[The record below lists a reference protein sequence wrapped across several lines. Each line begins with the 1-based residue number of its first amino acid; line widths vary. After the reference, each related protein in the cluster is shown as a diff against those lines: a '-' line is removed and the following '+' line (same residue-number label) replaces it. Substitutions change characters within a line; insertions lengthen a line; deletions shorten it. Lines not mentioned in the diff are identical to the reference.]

1 MAPAYSNM
9 DDDAAYL
16 AEVSDTPRPDNLND
30 DIDFDAAPPPAKAEP
45 KSDDLSGMTRSELLS
60 EIQGRWDSDPEH
72 SAFTGLKRR
81 DVNRYKKA
89 QMRDLLTNLIAQGAG
104 RSPALPE
111 EFDDPDSRDA
121 AALNPDALDTL
132 GEAMATFNRI
142 TVEVVEKA
150 SQVWQP
156 GGYVLEG
163 TGDYLGRPDVHTA
176 MKGVMKEIAL
186 EAGPSDPIV
195 QLVSSP
201 WARYGLIM
209 SAAMG
214 STAKKVTAAPPL

>member
-1 MAPAYSNM
+1 M
-9 DDDAAYL
+9 DDDNTYL
-16 AEVSDTPRPDNLND
+16 AELSGQPRPDNIPD
-30 DIDFDAAPPPAKAEP
+30 DASDAPDPRPASPPPQLDKMKRA
-45 KSDDLSGMTRSELLS
+45 ELLAD
-60 EIQGRWDSDPEH
+60 IQARWDADPDNPV
-72 SAFTGLKRR
+72 FKDLKRR

-89 QMRDLLTNLIAQGAG
+89 EMAKLLERLHAAGVGEGPNLP
-104 RSPALPE
+104 S
-111 EFDDPDSRDA
+111 EFGDDPDSLDI
-121 AALNPDALDTL
+121 AALNPDALDSL

-163 TGDYLGRPDVHTA
+163 TGDYLGRPEVHTA

>member
-1 MAPAYSNM
+1 M
-9 DDDAAYL
+9 DDDNAYL
-16 AEVSDTPRPDNLND
+16 AEVSDIVRPDNL
-30 DIDFDAAPPPAKAEP
+30 AADSEQDEPAKVEQPAANQSAVEDVS
-45 KSDDLSGMTRSELLS
+45 KMTRPELLAAIN
-60 EIQGRWDSDPEH
+60 ERWDSDPE
-72 SAFTGLKRR
+72 SPAFADLKRR
-81 DVNRYKKA
+81 DVSRYKKA
-89 QMRDLLTNLIAQGAG
+89 KMVELLTKLNAQSVG
-104 RSPALPE
+104 RVPLPT
-111 EFDDPDSRDA
+111 EFGEVDNFNPTE
-121 AALNPDALDTL
+121 LNPDALETL

>member
-1 MAPAYSNM
+1 M
-9 DDDAAYL
+9 DDDNAYL
-16 AEVSDTPRPDNLND
+16 AEVSDLVRGDNLGD
-30 DIDFDAAPPPAKAEP
+30 EPEQDAPEPPRRAEAAASP
-45 KSDDLSGMTRSELLS
+45 PEGLPEMTRPELLAAIH
-60 EIQGRWDSDPEH
+60 ERWDSDPDH
-72 SAFTGLKRR
+72 PAFAGLKRR
-81 DVNRYKKA
+81 DVGRYKKA
-89 QMRDLLTNLIAQGAG
+89 KMRELLTELVSKGAG
-104 RSPALPE
+104 RAPRLPS
-111 EFDDPDSRDA
+111 EFGDADDIDPSSLA
-121 AALNPDALDTL
+121 PDALEAL

-142 TVEVVEKA
+142 TVDVVEKA

-156 GGYVLEG
+156 AGYVLDG
-163 TGDYLGRPDVHTA
+163 TGEYLARPDVHTA

-214 STAKKVTAAPPL
+214 STAKKVTAAPQL

>member
-1 MAPAYSNM
+1 M
-9 DDDAAYL
+9 DDDNTYL
-16 AEVSDTPRPDNLND
+16 AELSGQPRPDNIPD
-30 DIDFDAAPPPAKAEP
+30 DTPDTPAPRPASPPPQLDKMKRA
-45 KSDDLSGMTRSELLS
+45 DLLAD
-60 EIQGRWDSDPEH
+60 IQARWDADPENP
-72 SAFTGLKRR
+72 AFKDLKRR

-89 QMRDLLTNLIAQGAG
+89 EMAKLLERLHAAG
-104 RSPALPE
+104 VGEGPALPS
-111 EFDDPDSRDA
+111 EFGDADEFDA
-121 AALNPDALDTL
+121 AALNPDELDSL

-163 TGDYLGRPDVHTA
+163 TGDYLGRPEVHTA

-201 WARYGLIM
+201 WARDGLIM

-214 STAKKVTAAPPL
+214 STAKKVTAAPPR

>member
-1 MAPAYSNM
+1 M
-9 DDDAAYL
+9 DDDNAYL
-16 AEVSDTPRPDNLND
+16 AEVSDIVRPGNLGSDNEQ
-30 DIDFDAAPPPAKAEP
+30 DAPEASPKPEAKAE
-45 KSDDLSGMTRSELLS
+45 DLTGMTRPELLAAIN
-60 EIQGRWDSDPEH
+60 ERWDSDPDNP
-72 SAFTGLKRR
+72 AFKDLKRR
-81 DVNRYKKA
+81 DVSRYKKA
-89 QMRDLLTNLIAQGAG
+89 KMVEMLTDLTAKGVG
-104 RSPALPE
+104 RVPLPT
-111 EFDDPDSRDA
+111 EFGELDEYDPSG
-121 AALNPDALDTL
+121 LNPDALETL